1 MRPLTLPLAS
11 SRKLLLLAGLAS
23 RRRSVPPHRRRLL
36 PRRRR
41 PPHSRRRGLHLWLRR
56 PGATTQTFTLTA
68 RAGHI
73 TTPDGNTVYMW
84 GFADGKGAFQYPG
97 PNLCVKQG
105 DKVRVILKNTLAVKT
120 SIIFPGQAGVTA
132 DGVAAAPVLDN
143 AGVITSL
150 TPTADANGGSVTY
163 SFVAD
168 QPGTYA
174 YKSGTDEALQTQM
187 GLFGALWCGRRRA
200 RHSPTTRPHRVRP
213 EDGVRAGPLRSR
225 PGDPRRGRAGT
236 HARTCSPSTRATG

>member
-1 MRPLTLPLAS
+1 
-11 SRKLLLLAGLAS
+11 
-23 RRRSVPPHRRRLL
+23 
-36 PRRRR
+36 
-41 PPHSRRRGLHLWLRR
+41 
-56 PGATTQTFTLTA
+56 
-68 RAGHI
+68 
-73 TTPDGNTVYMW
+73 MW
-84 GFADGKGAFQYPG
+84 GFADGKGTFQYPG

-105 DKVRVILKNTLAVKT
+105 DKVRVILKNTLAAKT

-150 TPTADANGGSVTY
+150 TPTADAHGGSVTY

-187 GLFGALWCGRRRA
+187 GLFGALL
-200 RHSPTTRPHRVRP
+200 VRP
-213 EDGVRAGPLRSR
+213 AQGTAFAYNAVRTEF
-225 PGDPRRGRAGT
+225 DPRTEFVQVLSDLDPAIHVAIEQGRT
-236 HARTCSPSTRATG
+236 PTSSRSTRATG